1 MLSTQTFTKEWL
13 DAKARV
19 SGAVNVQIF
28 ERCVHALELVG
39 RMAEA
44 KLDFIFKGG
53 TSLILHLE
61 PVRRLSVDVDI
72 ASLEPLER
80 VMEVLNQIIAPP
92 FTRWEHQD
100 WRDAENPPTKY
111 FKVCYPTLVGPAQE
125 MSIQLDVL
133 AQPSP
138 YPEVETKEVRTS
150 FVEVANPVAVKI
162 PSISCLLGDKL
173 AAFAPTT
180 IGVLYRPFSK
190 KSGAQIEPRPVRVMK
205 QLFDV
210 GELFAVADDLPLVAE
225 TYQRI
230 FVEQNKYRGGKFT
243 VEQALD
249 DTLDAAYW
257 LTQINTSPRL
267 ENDKTRFFRDG
278 IRGLNNHLIGF
289 EFGFPKAQT
298 AASRAALLATA
309 IRTGKV
315 NRKLSDFRAVPG
327 DPAVLRRLRID
338 GPWKK
343 LFKVRK
349 TNIEAFYNWHQA
361 ERLLMGY

>member
-1 MLSTQTFTKEWL
+1 MLSPQTFTKDWL
-13 DAKARV
+13 DAKAKA
-19 SGAVNVQIF
+19 SGAVNAQIF

-39 RMAEA
+39 RLAEA

-80 VMEVLNQIIAPP
+80 VREVLNQIIAPP

-100 WRDAENPPTKY
+100 WRDGENPPTKY

-125 MSIQLDVL
+125 MHVQLDVL
-133 AQPSP
+133 VEESP
-138 YPEVETKEVRTS
+138 YPEVQTKEIRTS
-150 FVEVANPVAVKI
+150 FLEVTNPVAVKI
-162 PSISCLLGDKL
+162 PSINCLLGDKL

-180 IGVLYRPFSK
+180 IGVLYQPFSRRT
-190 KSGAQIEPRPVRVMK
+190 GEATEPRPIRVMK

-225 TYQRI
+225 TYRRI

-243 VEQALD
+243 VEQALN

-257 LTQINTSPRL
+257 LTQINTSPVE
-267 ENDKTRFFRDG
+267 ENDKTKFFRDG
-278 IRGLNNHLIGF
+278 IGGLNNHLIGF
-289 EFGFPKAQT
+289 GFSFANAQT
-298 AASRAALLATA
+298 AASRAALVATA
-309 IRTGKV
+309 IRTGKLD
-315 NRKLSDFRAVPG
+315 RSLADFRAIPG
-327 DPAVLRRLRID
+327 DPAVLKQLRID
-338 GPWKK
+338 GQWKK

-349 TNIEAFYNWHQA
+349 TNVEAFYNWHQA
-361 ERLLMGY
+361 ERLLLG

>member
-1 MLSTQTFTKEWL
+1 MLSPKTFTKEWL
-13 DAKARV
+13 DAHAR
-19 SGAVNVQIF
+19 SAGALNAQIF

-39 RMAEA
+39 RLAEA

-72 ASLEPLER
+72 VCLEPLER
-80 VMEVLNQIIAPP
+80 VTEVLKQVISPP

-100 WRDAENPPTKY
+100 LRDAENPPTLY

-125 MSIQLDVL
+125 MHIQLDVL
-133 AQPSP
+133 VEESP

-150 FVEVANPVAVKI
+150 FVEVANPVSVKI
-162 PSISCLLGDKL
+162 PSINCLLGDKL

-180 IGVLYRPFSK
+180 IGVLYQPFSRK
-190 KSGAQIEPRPVRVMK
+190 TGEPAEPRPIRVMK

-210 GELFAVADDLPLVAE
+210 GELFAVADNLPVVAA

-230 FVEQNKYRGGKFT
+230 FVEQNRYRGGIFT
-243 VEQALD
+243 VQQALD

-257 LTQINTSPRL
+257 LSQTDLLPKQTN
-267 ENDKTRFFRDG
+267 EKTEFFRRG
-278 IRGLNNHLIGF
+278 RQGLNNHLLNL
-289 EFGFPKAQT
+289 EFTFQKAQI

-309 IRTGKV
+309 IRTEKV
-315 NRKLSDFRAVPG
+315 NSTLSDFRNIPS
-327 DPAVLRRLRID
+327 DPAVLKQLRID
-338 GPWKK
+338 GKWRK

-349 TNIEAFYNWHQA
+349 TNTEAFYNWHQA
-361 ERLLMGY
+361 ERLMTG